1 VSKYNNAE
9 RTDQVTVLASDEINI
24 AQAVVTTVA
33 TVGVIA
39 AGVALLEIALIPGMV
54 IGGAA
59 VLGPRLLPNY
69 LPKNFSGLRRRLKPL
84 LDFSPPIAS
93 KASLPKGSLQS
104 LPVVRAPLPV
114 QFTIKQAIAKTITY
128 RIIVTTLDFTVNYV
142 VIGELAT
149 AAGLSAF
156 ALVVGPLF
164 YLAHEAVW
172 NRFGDSDK
180 RVDLTFLMPLRPGA
194 ETPSAEPRGFTISRA
209 LAKTVTFSHHRDDD
223 GLHHQL
229 RGCRRSRDGG
239 DAVRL
244 RLHPG
249 SLRLSRPRNGV
260 GLLWLVRRAHERTA
274 GARHAAA
281 RTRLGALLPAGEC
294 ASGGDRVQNDLS
306 AIFPIC
312 FRHHVRCEH
321 RPRWRPCHG
330 HI

>member
-9 RTDQVTVLASDEINI
+9 RTDQVTALASDEINI
-24 AQAVVTTVA
+24 TQAVVTTVA

-39 AGVALLEIALIPGMV
+39 AGVALLEIALIPVMV

-93 KASLPKGSLQS
+93 KDSRPG
-104 LPVVRAPLPV
+104 LPVVKAPLHV

-180 RVDLTFLMPLRPGA
+180 RVDLTFLVPLRPGV

-209 LAKTVTFSHHRDDD
+209 LAKTITFRTIATTMDFTTNFVVV
-223 GLHHQL
+223 
-229 RGCRRSRDGG
+229 G
-239 DAVRL
+239 DLATAAMLSASGFILGPFVYL
-244 RLHPG
+244 GHEMAWDYYG
-249 SLRLSRPRNGV
+249 SS
-260 GLLWLVRRAHERTA
+260 
-274 GARHAAA
+274 GARMSEPQAPAI
-281 RTRLGALLPAGEC
+281 LPPAPG
-294 ASGGDRVQNDLS
+294 
-306 AIFPIC
+306 
-312 FRHHVRCEH
+312 
-321 RPRWRPCHG
+321 
-330 HI
+330 